1 MVLYHPDIQHLML
14 QPIFIVTSTFIPKW
28 SLRRLS
34 PKCWVE
40 TVQIRNRLSMIK
52 VQRTKKTQVLNL
64 RTCDNCVPIVYPF
77 YHGGIIKKVKKVN
90 QVNLT
95 RGIKIF
101 CAKTKNESEI
111 EKSSDFGRKFGR
123 NPVEKRSFTRNFSTK
138 LVRK

>member
-1 MVLYHPDIQHLML
+1 
-14 QPIFIVTSTFIPKW
+14 
-28 SLRRLS
+28 
-34 PKCWVE
+34 
-40 TVQIRNRLSMIK
+40 MIK
-52 VQRTKKTQVLNL
+52 VRRTKKTQVLDM
-64 RTCDNCVPIVYPF
+64 RTCDNGVPMRLPILPRRHY
-77 YHGGIIKKVKKVN
+77 KKSKKVN